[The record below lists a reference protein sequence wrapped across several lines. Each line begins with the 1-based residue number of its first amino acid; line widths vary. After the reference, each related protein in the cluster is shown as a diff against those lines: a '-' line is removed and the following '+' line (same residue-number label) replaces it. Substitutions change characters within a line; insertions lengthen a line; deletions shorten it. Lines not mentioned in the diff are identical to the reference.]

1 MRRAIDLS
9 PSEADGSRDCGN
21 LTVSSILLAIT
32 KRNYGNLTPQGCF
45 GTSEARWQERC
56 YPF

>member
-9 PSEADGSRDCGN
+9 TSEADGSRDCGN
-21 LTVSSILLAIT
+21 LTVFSILLAIT
-32 KRNYGNLTPQGCF
+32 KRNMREPDAAGLLRHVRSQVAG
-45 GTSEARWQERC
+45 GC